1 MSIAQSKTDTSLE
14 MFEIQIDETVQ
25 IRQVHV
31 GVKAGFP
38 SPAGDFV
45 FDTIDLNRELIK
57 DPDTTFLARVNGTSM
72 QDMRIYD
79 GDLILVDRSLEAKD
93 GSVAVCYID
102 GEFTL
107 KRLKIEKENG
117 VVQRVLL
124 CPANDQFSVIE
135 IQPENDFVIWGI
147 LTYAITKYI

>member
-1 MSIAQSKTDTSLE
+1 MSVVKSEARSILE
-14 MFEIQIDETVQ
+14 LFEIQIDASVKIRRVQ
-25 IRQVHV
+25 TGI
-31 GVKAGFP
+31 KAGFP

-57 DPDTTFLARVNGTSM
+57 DPDTTFLARVSGNSM

-79 GDLILVDRSLEAKD
+79 GDLILVDRSLEPMD
-93 GSVAVCYID
+93 GRVAVCYLE

-107 KRLKIEKENG
+107 KRLKIEKEAG

-124 CPANDQFSVIE
+124 CPANEQFPVIE

>member
-1 MSIAQSKTDTSLE
+1 MSVVKSEARSILE
-14 MFEIQIDETVQ
+14 LFEIQIDASVKIRRVQ
-25 IRQVHV
+25 TGI
-31 GVKAGFP
+31 KAGFP

-57 DPDTTFLARVNGTSM
+57 DPDTTFLARVSGNSM

-79 GDLILVDRSLEAKD
+79 GDLILVDRSLEPMD
-93 GSVAVCYID
+93 GRVAVCYLE

-107 KRLKIEKENG
+107 KRLKIEKEAG

-124 CPANDQFSVIE
+124 CPANEQFPVIE
-135 IQPENDFVIWGI
+135 IQPENDFAIWGI

>member
-1 MSIAQSKTDTSLE
+1 MIVSKSTNIPVLE
-14 MFEIQIDETVQ
+14 VFEIQKNTQGGLQAIS
-25 IRQVHV
+25 V

-38 SPAGDFV
+38 SPADDFV
-45 FDTIDLNRELIK
+45 FDTIDLNTELIQ
-57 DPDTTFLARVNGTSM
+57 DPDTTFLARVNGDSM

-79 GDLILVDRSLEAKD
+79 GDLILVDRSLEPQD
-93 GSVAVCYID
+93 GRVAVCYIE

-117 VVQRVLL
+117 VVKKVFL
-124 CPANDQFSVIE
+124 CPANQQYPIIE
-135 IQPENDFVIWGI
+135 VQPEDDFVIWGI

>member
-1 MSIAQSKTDTSLE
+1 MSVVKSEARSILE
-14 MFEIQIDETVQ
+14 LFEIQIDASVKIRRVQ
-25 IRQVHV
+25 TGI
-31 GVKAGFP
+31 KAGFP

-57 DPDTTFLARVNGTSM
+57 DPDPTFLVRVSGNSM

-79 GDLILVDRSLEAKD
+79 GDLILVDRSLEPMD
-93 GSVAVCYID
+93 GRVAVCYLE

-107 KRLKIEKENG
+107 KRLKIEKEAG

-124 CPANDQFSVIE
+124 CPANEQFPVIE

>member
-1 MSIAQSKTDTSLE
+1 MIVSKSTNIPVLE
-14 MFEIQIDETVQ
+14 VFEIQKNTQGGVRAIS
-25 IRQVHV
+25 V

-38 SPAGDFV
+38 SPADDFV
-45 FDTIDLNRELIK
+45 FDTIDLNTELIQ
-57 DPDTTFLARVNGTSM
+57 DPDTTFLARVNGDSM

-79 GDLILVDRSLEAKD
+79 GDLILVDRSLEPQD
-93 GSVAVCYID
+93 GRVAVCYIE

-117 VVQRVLL
+117 VVKKVCL
-124 CPANDQFSVIE
+124 CPANQQYPIIE
-135 IQPENDFVIWGI
+135 VQPEDDFVIWGI